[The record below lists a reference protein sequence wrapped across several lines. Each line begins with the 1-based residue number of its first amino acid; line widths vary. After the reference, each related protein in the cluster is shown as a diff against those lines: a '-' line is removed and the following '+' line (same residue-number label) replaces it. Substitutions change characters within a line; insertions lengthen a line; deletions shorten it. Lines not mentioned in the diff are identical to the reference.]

1 MESLVIIPIS
11 KVQAVQRSG
20 RAGRTREGKC
30 LRLYTEEFYNQQMP
44 SATVPEIKRVNLTS
58 SVLTLKSMGIE
69 DILGFDFLD
78 RPDIEQLKHALKQL
92 FLLDAVDKDGRIR
105 TLGYELAKFPAEPTF
120 AKSLLA
126 ASFVSS

>member
-1 MESLVIIPIS
+1 VIDCGFVKQKQYSAETGMESLVVIPIS

-44 SATVPEIKRVNLTS
+44 SATIPEIMRVNLTS

-69 DILGFDFLD
+69 DILRFDFLD
-78 RPDIEQLKHALKQL
+78 RPDASQLEHALKQL
-92 FLLDAVDKDGRIR
+92 YLL
-105 TLGYELAKFPAEPTF
+105 
-120 AKSLLA
+120 
-126 ASFVSS
+126 